1 MHNMIIIRFI
11 PTMDSLPSRIMP
23 SGYLTTM
30 PTTTP
35 TTEPIST
42 ETTTQVSYP
51 TITCCEYREADDFY
65 A

>member
-1 MHNMIIIRFI
+1 MKIIRFI

-23 SGYLTTM
+23 SGYLTTTM

-51 TITCCEYREADDFY
+51 AITCCEYREADDFY

>member
-1 MHNMIIIRFI
+1 
-11 PTMDSLPSRIMP
+11 
-23 SGYLTTM
+23 M

-65 A
+65 D

>member
-1 MHNMIIIRFI
+1 
-11 PTMDSLPSRIMP
+11 MP
-23 SGYLTTM
+23 SGYLTTTM

-51 TITCCEYREADDFY
+51 AITCCEYREADDFY

>member
-1 MHNMIIIRFI
+1 
-11 PTMDSLPSRIMP
+11 
-23 SGYLTTM
+23 M

>member
-1 MHNMIIIRFI
+1 MNPRRFR
-11 PTMDSLPSRIMP
+11 PTLDRLPNRVTP
-23 SGYLTTM
+23 SGYSTTM

-42 ETTTQVSYP
+42 ETTTLVSYP

-65 A
+65 D